1 MKVESAT
8 TRAMAFNSVAF
19 EGSCVRA
26 LGLATFQT
34 PSVWWREPGGSPIY
48 SAAGIL
54 DPDVSDETVFDEL
67 ASPHAAWKDA
77 PIRLYDFWAT
87 RDLSELG
94 YKRLFQ
100 NPWYVR
106 SAGPIDR
113 CEPPPGLSIEIVET
127 PEQLREF
134 ERACHIGFDNSE
146 ADLPQRFAQQGEATL
161 DHSGMVYLN
170 ARLGGQVVA
179 GTIAY
184 ATEDMVGI
192 YAISVLAPFRR
203 RGYGTALVH
212 AAVALRP
219 DLPVSVYPDPPSV
232 PMYTRWGFSRAEE
245 IACWLRASVRE
256 GR

>member
-1 MKVESAT
+1 MGIRRKGIVIAGLVVAT
-8 TRAMAFNSVAF
+8 
-19 EGSCVRA
+19 A
-26 LGLATFQT
+26 LGYLIVTGMRDTMVFYYTVSEVTSQ
-34 PSVWWREPGGSPIY
+34 REVLSDVPLRV
-48 SAAGIL
+48 AG
-54 DPDVSDETVFDEL
+54 
-67 ASPHAAWKDA
+67 K
-77 PIRLYDFWAT
+77 
-87 RDLSELG
+87 
-94 YKRLFQ
+94 
-100 NPWYVR
+100 
-106 SAGPIDR
+106 
-113 CEPPPGLSIEIVET
+113 
-127 PEQLREF
+127 
-134 ERACHIGFDNSE
+134 
-146 ADLPQRFAQQGEATL
+146 
-161 DHSGMVYLN
+161 
-170 ARLGGQVVA
+170 VVA